1 MENEALMQEF
11 PPPAA
16 LQVTLANWRKPPF
29 NKWAFQHVCEIVPSA
44 EIPNDRENIRE
55 LPTAWHDFADFSIQG
70 ETEVSGLDSFLRAT
84 DTDGFLVMRQGK
96 VIHES
101 YYNGMERYTP
111 HILMSVSKS
120 VLGLIVGILVGGG
133 KLDLNTPV
141 TSLIPEVEKTAY
153 AGATLRDLI
162 DMRVGVFFDEDY
174 LASAGPIIEYRKA
187 QGWDPPAP
195 GEKPSDLRHF
205 FGLLTQRDASHNERF
220 HYVSPN
226 TDLMGWLIERATGV
240 RYADL
245 VSELLWR
252 PMGAERSAY
261 ITLDRLGA
269 PRCAGGFCASAR
281 DLARLGLLL
290 SEGGRYGGKQIV
302 PSSWIEDLFT
312 KGDPRAW
319 DAGDF
324 VKYFP
329 QMNVHYRSKWY
340 VLRGDAPMAFGVGVF
355 GQNLFIDPKN
365 EIVIAKFSSQALPM
379 DEKRILLTMRGI
391 DAIRTYLQEPPRT

>member
-1 MENEALMQEF
+1 
-11 PPPAA
+11 
-16 LQVTLANWRKPPF
+16 
-29 NKWAFQHVCEIVPSA
+29 
-44 EIPNDRENIRE
+44 
-55 LPTAWHDFADFSIQG
+55 
-70 ETEVSGLDSFLRAT
+70 
-84 DTDGFLVMRQGK
+84 
-96 VIHES
+96 
-101 YYNGMERYTP
+101 
-111 HILMSVSKS
+111 
-120 VLGLIVGILVGGG
+120 
-133 KLDLNTPV
+133 
-141 TSLIPEVEKTAY
+141 
-153 AGATLRDLI
+153 
-162 DMRVGVFFDEDY
+162 
-174 LASAGPIIEYRKA
+174 
-187 QGWDPPAP
+187 
-195 GEKPSDLRHF
+195 
-205 FGLLTQRDASHNERF
+205 
-220 HYVSPN
+220 
-226 TDLMGWLIERATGV
+226 MGWVIERATGV

-324 VKYFP
+324 IKYFP

-379 DEKRILLTMRGI
+379 DEKRILLTMQRHRR
-391 DAIRTYLQEPPRT
+391 DTYLSGGAAADVNILFLSDTLMFKCKRAGLEHSRANTDRTRRVALHTILFKFTGIPQS

>member
-1 MENEALMQEF
+1 MEDTALMKEF
-11 PPPAA
+11 QSPAA

-44 EIPNDRENIRE
+44 EISNDRQNIRE
-55 LPTAWHDFADFSIQG
+55 LPTASHDFSEFSIQG
-70 ETEVSGLDSFLRAT
+70 ETEVSGLESLLRAT
-84 DTDGFLVMRQGK
+84 DTDGFLVMRHGK
-96 VIHES
+96 IIHES

-120 VLGLIVGILVGGG
+120 VLGLMVGILAERG
-133 KLDLNTPV
+133 KLDLKTPV
-141 TSLIPEVEKTAY
+141 TSWVPEVEKTAY
-153 AGATLRDLI
+153 ARATLRDLI
-162 DMRVGVFFDEDY
+162 DMRVGIFFDEDY
-174 LASAGPIIEYRKA
+174 LANSGPIIEYRKA

-195 GEKPSDLRHF
+195 GEKPTDLRHF
-205 FGLLTQRDASHNERF
+205 FGLLTERDGSHNERF

-226 TDLMGWLIERATGV
+226 TDLMGWVIERATGV

-290 SEGGRYGGKQIV
+290 SEDGRYGGKQIV
-302 PSSWIEDLFT
+302 PSSWIEDIFT

-329 QMNVHYRSKWY
+329 QMNIHYRSKWY
-340 VLRGDAPMAFGVGVF
+340 VLRDNAPMAFGVGVF

-365 EIVIAKFSSQALPM
+365 KIVIAKFSSQALPM
-379 DEKRILLTMRGI
+379 DEKRILLTMKGI
-391 DAIRTYLQEPPRT
+391 DAIRTYLH

>member
-29 NKWAFQHVCEIVPSA
+29 NKWAFKHVCEIVPSV
-44 EIPNDRENIRE
+44 EIANDRENIRE
-55 LPTAWHDFADFSIQG
+55 LPTASRDFAKLSIQG
-70 ETEVSGLDSFLRAT
+70 EIGVSGLESFLHAT
-84 DTDGFLVMRQGK
+84 DTDALVMMHKGK
-96 VIHES
+96 IVYES
-101 YYNGMERYTP
+101 YHNGMERYTP

-120 VLGLIVGILVGGG
+120 VLGLIVGILVGRG
-133 KLDLNTPV
+133 KLDLSTPV
-141 TSLIPEVEKTAY
+141 TFWIPEVEKTAY

-174 LASAGPIIEYRKA
+174 LKSAGPIIEYRKA

-195 GEKPSDLRHF
+195 GEKPGDLRHF
-205 FGLLTQRDASHNERF
+205 FALLTERDGSHNKRF

-226 TDLMGWLIERATGV
+226 TDLLGWVIERATSV

-261 ITLDRLGA
+261 ITVDRLGA

-290 SEGGRYGGKQIV
+290 AEGGRYGGKQIV
-302 PSSWIEDLFT
+302 PSSWIEDIFT
-312 KGDPRAW
+312 KGDPQAW

-329 QMNVHYRSKWY
+329 QMNIHYRSKWY

-355 GQNLFIDPKN
+355 GQNLFVDPKN

-379 DEKRILLTMRGI
+379 DEKRILVTMRGVGE
-391 DAIRTYLQEPPRT
+391 IRTYLQESRRT

>member
-44 EIPNDRENIRE
+44 EIPNDRQNIRE
-55 LPTAWHDFADFSIQG
+55 LPTASHDFADFSIQG
-70 ETEVSGLDSFLRAT
+70 ETEVSGLESFLRAT

-96 VIHES
+96 IIHES

-120 VLGLIVGILVGGG
+120 VLGLIVGILVERG
-133 KLDLNTPV
+133 KLDLKTLV
-141 TSLIPEVEKTAY
+141 TSWIPEVQKTAY

-162 DMRVGVFFDEDY
+162 DMRVGIFFDEDY

-195 GEKPSDLRHF
+195 GEKPTDLRHF
-205 FGLLTQRDASHNERF
+205 FGLLTERDGSHNERF

-226 TDLMGWLIERATGV
+226 TDLMGWVIERATGV

-252 PMGAERSAY
+252 PMAAERSAY

-302 PSSWIEDLFT
+302 PSSWIEDIFA
-312 KGDPRAW
+312 KGDPLAW

-324 VKYFP
+324 IKYFP
-329 QMNVHYRSKWY
+329 QMNIHYRSKWY
-340 VLRGDAPMAFGVGVF
+340 VLRGIAPMAFGVGVF

-379 DEKRILLTMRGI
+379 DEKRILLTMKGI
-391 DAIRTYLQEPPRT
+391 DAIRTYLQEPPRA

>member
-1 MENEALMQEF
+1 M
-11 PPPAA
+11 
-16 LQVTLANWRKPPF
+16 
-29 NKWAFQHVCEIVPSA
+29 I
-44 EIPNDRENIRE
+44 
-55 LPTAWHDFADFSIQG
+55 
-70 ETEVSGLDSFLRAT
+70 
-84 DTDGFLVMRQGK
+84 RQGK
-96 VIHES
+96 IIHES
-101 YYNGMERYTP
+101 YCNGMERYTP

-120 VLGLIVGILVGGG
+120 VLELIVGILAERG
-133 KLDLNTPV
+133 KLDLKTSV
-141 TSLIPEVEKTAY
+141 TSWIPEVEKTAY

-162 DMRVGVFFDEDY
+162 DMRVGIFFDEDY

-195 GEKPSDLRHF
+195 SEKLTDLRNF
-205 FGLLTQRDASHNERF
+205 LRLLIERDGSHDDRF

-226 TDLMGWLIERATGV
+226 TDLMGWIIERATGV

-252 PMGAERSAY
+252 PMGAERGAY

-281 DLARLGLLL
+281 DLARLGLLF
-290 SEGGRYGGKQIV
+290 SEGGRYGGKQVV
-302 PSSWIEDLFT
+302 PASWIEDIFT

-324 VKYFP
+324 LKYFP
-329 QMNVHYRSKWY
+329 EMNIHYRSKWY
-340 VLRGDAPMAFGVGVF
+340 VLRGNAPMAFGVGVF

-365 EIVIAKFSSQALPM
+365 EIVIVKFSSQALPM
-379 DEKRILLTMRGI
+379 DEKRILLTMKGI
-391 DAIRTYLQEPPRT
+391 DAIRNYLQ